1 MKKILI
7 FTVILLLPAC
17 IYSQSFVEPVEDVSS
32 LWTYSRNCI
41 ITTTEG
47 EELQGKLFSGYITGG
62 GIKSVTIKDENGEKT
77 KMNAALISSM
87 KVKASDMIKFWM
99 VVENTGSIKEIT
111 NMDFNEVMNKEYL
124 IFEQALMPKKKD
136 KSGLL
141 QLLNPGF
148 DSKIKVYVDPKA
160 KETKGVPKWMTAG
173 VQVGGGE
180 DKSYLFVKNQEK
192 SIKVKKGNYKK
203 EFSELYDNCQI
214 MMEMYEGKK
223 IKFKDLAGHVFIYDQ
238 VCN

>member
-7 FTVILLLPAC
+7 FAVILLFPPC
-17 IYSQSFVEPVEDVSS
+17 IYSQSFVEPVEDVAS
-32 LWTYSRNCI
+32 LWSWSRDCI

-47 EELQGKLFSGYITGG
+47 EELQGKLFSGYITSG
-62 GIKSVTIKDENGEKT
+62 GIKSITIKDENGEKT
-77 KMNAALISSM
+77 KMNADLISCM

-99 VVENTGSIKEIT
+99 VAENAGSIKEIT

-136 KSGLL
+136 KPALV

-192 SIKVKKGNYKK
+192 SIKVKKGDYKK
-203 EFSELYDNCQI
+203 DFNELYDNCQI
-214 MMEMYEGKK
+214 IMDTYKGKK

-238 VCN
+238 LCN